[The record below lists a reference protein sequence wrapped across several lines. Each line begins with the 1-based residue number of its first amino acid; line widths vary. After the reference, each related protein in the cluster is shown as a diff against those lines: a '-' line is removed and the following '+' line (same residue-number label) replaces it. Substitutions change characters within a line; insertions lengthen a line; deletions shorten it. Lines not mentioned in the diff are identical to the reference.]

1 MQVILLVQIGMAER
15 SNTDV
20 PKSGDQSNSSASN
33 LQYTRNGSHFQGEA
47 MNESRLSRAL
57 IRMSRDL
64 ATIGCCSAVLSPV
77 FEEK

>member
-1 MQVILLVQIGMAER
+1 MYLNLETRVTPLQATCNTRGMAAI
-15 SNTDV
+15 S
-20 PKSGDQSNSSASN
+20 KGKQ
-33 LQYTRNGSHFQGEA
+33 